1 MTPQCGYAR
10 AIDTAGLTLE
20 IIEGPGTGR
29 RVPLS
34 RPLLIGRADDSD
46 LVLEDGQASRH
57 HARVTPQSSLTAQV
71 EDLGSV
77 NGTFVNDNELYGPAV
92 LGAGDRLLIGVTVIE
107 VHSGDRQS
115 AVLQVPPGLAR
126 APKTPQYVNPEV
138 VRVESDQ
145 AAGSTGQPE
154 LDRYLDV
161 RVRRRAALAPVALF
175 AVIALALIL
184 YFALR

>member
-1 MTPQCGYAR
+1 VTGRCGYAR

-57 HARVTPQSSLTAQV
+57 HARVTPQSDLTARV

-77 NGTFVNDNELYGPAV
+77 NGTFVNDSELHGPAV
-92 LGAGDRLLIGVTVIE
+92 LDAGDRLLIGVTVIE
-107 VHSGDRQS
+107 VHGGDRRS
-115 AVLQVPPGLAR
+115 AVIQVPPALAR
-126 APKTPQYVNPEV
+126 APKTPEYVNPDV
-138 VRVESDQ
+138 IRIESGQ
-145 AAGSTGQPE
+145 GAGSTGHPE

-175 AVIALALIL
+175 AIIVLALII